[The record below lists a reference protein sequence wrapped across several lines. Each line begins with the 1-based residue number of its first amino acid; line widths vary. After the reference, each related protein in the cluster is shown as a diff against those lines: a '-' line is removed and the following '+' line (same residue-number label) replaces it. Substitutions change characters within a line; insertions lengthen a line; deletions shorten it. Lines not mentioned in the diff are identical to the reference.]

1 MRTDLSF
8 YRARIACVLGLGG
21 CCALAFAAC
30 EPKSTTAGL
39 LVAPTASPV
48 ASGGAAAASGD
59 GGTDGAGGLYR
70 PLPDEEHATQGQSCD
85 REVTCTPALDVAPSW
100 SYPPPY
106 EKCGVTPNAKEGE
119 GTFSQRETVGRRK
132 DEADA
137 CCYVKLDCG
146 GSRGRGRGHGQI
158 RAIPG
163 RPRRGEAPDDGA
175 APCGKWTAMARME
188 RASVA
193 AFLDFEADLLAHGAP
208 QALTR
213 AAHAAAEEE
222 ASHARL
228 CLGLAARDGEA
239 TDAAPRTA
247 SSRPKV
253 ASMDEL
259 VSSIFLDG
267 CVNEQLAAAS
277 LKEAAA
283 RASSEEERCI
293 LQQIAN
299 EEQGHAELSWAALR
313 WAVGAKP
320 GARDALRSALATLRL
335 RGAPVDDLLLDDATG
350 STLARAMVEGV
361 VMPAAYALLT
371 A

>member
-1 MRTDLSF
+1 
-8 YRARIACVLGLGG
+8 
-21 CCALAFAAC
+21 
-30 EPKSTTAGL
+30 
-39 LVAPTASPV
+39 
-48 ASGGAAAASGD
+48 
-59 GGTDGAGGLYR
+59 
-70 PLPDEEHATQGQSCD
+70 
-85 REVTCTPALDVAPSW
+85 
-100 SYPPPY
+100 
-106 EKCGVTPNAKEGE
+106 
-119 GTFSQRETVGRRK
+119 
-132 DEADA
+132 
-137 CCYVKLDCG
+137 
-146 GSRGRGRGHGQI
+146 
-158 RAIPG
+158 
-163 RPRRGEAPDDGA
+163 
-175 APCGKWTAMARME
+175 
-188 RASVA
+188 
-193 AFLDFEADLLAHGAP
+193 
-208 QALTR
+208 
-213 AAHAAAEEE
+213 
-222 ASHARL
+222 
-228 CLGLAARDGEA
+228 
-239 TDAAPRTA
+239 
-247 SSRPKV
+247 
-253 ASMDEL
+253 MDEL